1 MSQLEDDRQVKHRL
15 AVRQHYHFG
24 PTKIAMY
31 RKRYHDVG
39 AHCAQGLG

>member
-1 MSQLEDDRQVKHRL
+1 VSAHVDVVGKILYR
-15 AVRQHYHFG
+15 RQHCHFG

-31 RKRYHDVG
+31 LKRYHDVG